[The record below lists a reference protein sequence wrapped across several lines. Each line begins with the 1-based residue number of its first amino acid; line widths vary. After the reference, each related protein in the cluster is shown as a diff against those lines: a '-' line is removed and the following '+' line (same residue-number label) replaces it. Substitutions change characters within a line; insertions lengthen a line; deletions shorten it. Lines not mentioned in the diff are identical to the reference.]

1 MIAKISRQQCCGNFM
16 KIISLILGV
25 LVGLTIPTPAQTAR
39 EQIGL
44 GASGSTIPP
53 SSGSGFAP
61 SPSKQAQLTKFCKVN
76 GQIYQTDQL
85 PYKQGIV
92 AFKNEGVVILSFFD
106 RNALTGET
114 TPNGKMFALTNYPG
128 EAVTD
133 RLISA
138 THAKKVGTFDW
149 GSQPLELFD
158 CGTPYIPPPPT
169 PEEIAAAKAA
179 QDKASADAK
188 AKATAQKQAG
198 AARALQANQDAA
210 AKGDSFGLLR
220 MGERY
225 RDGDGVEKDLAKAK
239 EYLQKA
245 ADAGSPTA
253 TEELAKLKP

>member
-1 MIAKISRQQCCGNFM
+1 M
-16 KIISLILGV
+16 
-25 LVGLTIPTPAQTAR
+25 
-39 EQIGL
+39 
-44 GASGSTIPP
+44 
-53 SSGSGFAP
+53 
-61 SPSKQAQLTKFCKVN
+61 
-76 GQIYQTDQL
+76 
-85 PYKQGIV
+85 
-92 AFKNEGVVILSFFD
+92 
-106 RNALTGET
+106 TGET